1 MGWMWQKAAGKPDRG
16 DAVEVVFC
24 WRETVGELESRLVVC
39 RDFFG
44 QQSRTYRGRQVGESR
59 REEERS

>member
-1 MGWMWQKAAGKPDRG
+1 MAESACGMDVAEEA
-16 DAVEVVFC
+16 EVVFC

-59 REEERS
+59 REEERP